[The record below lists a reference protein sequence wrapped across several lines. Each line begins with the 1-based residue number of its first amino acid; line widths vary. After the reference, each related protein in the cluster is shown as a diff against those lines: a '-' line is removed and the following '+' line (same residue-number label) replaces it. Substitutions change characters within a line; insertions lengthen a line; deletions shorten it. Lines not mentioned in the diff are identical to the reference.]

1 MELKVSSPKPSGL
14 SPSDGESDP
23 EEKEI
28 SDEDDDDR
36 NHKHR
41 RRETRSQSLER
52 DSLEQVLSRPYRK
65 RNKPFENGHSFRE
78 NDSQSSGSWKNYNIS
93 PMEKDFSGKFE
104 KRRPSLATFARA
116 PLDLNQRTRMNQS
129 FSGDSGPVRG
139 RGRDPGSWNQRDPRF
154 SQVDIASQMVQ
165 GSIPPGLYAGRGLP
179 NVSNTQ
185 NASWSGFGLLPGIP
199 NGALDSLHSLGLQGT
214 LRPPLSTSLNKSIPR
229 QRCRDFEERGFCLRG
244 DMCPMEHGVNRIV
257 VEDVQSLS
265 QFNLPV
271 SLPSAH
277 LLGTPAGP
285 GPLPSVNVPPSS
297 LMNSKGF
304 QSKSGKPEVAEDELG
319 LNGAFPGSAVGGGAE
334 LYDPDQPLWNNDCP
348 ETPSALLA
356 LHSPKI
362 DETECLLDAN
372 SSDRYHAR
380 LCDGSDNGRP
390 VKNTGTTVG
399 SQSTNVSVWG
409 RIGGAKD
416 RLEAKEKIDSVISSS
431 DYLENEGKEDQE
443 ALTSVQGTSRQG
455 KRIIVEDIGP
465 KNVDLSSRTQ
475 GDAMRNIRKPS
486 QKALRTL
493 FVNGIPQKNN
503 RKEALLSHFRKFG
516 EVIDIYIPLNSERA
530 FVQFSK
536 REEAEAALQAPD
548 AVMGNRFIKLWW
560 ANRDS
565 VPDDSI
571 SGGNGASV
579 IPHGVTAASVPTHPS
594 AVNRAKDNLQSA
606 APKVNAVHAIDA
618 PSPTSDH
625 SKPIV
630 TNGPK
635 APPPLQKKLESLELM
650 KEELRKK
657 QEMLDQK
664 RNDFRRQLDKLEK
677 QATGLKGEVGA
688 EQAAKRPKV
697 GIVGDAAKAAT
708 SRCTDPGIAVGS
720 PQTEIMMDKNKSA
733 ENVVPHSSKTNSAM
747 VLLEPT
753 VLKQSVRPLAL
764 GGTPSQMNRYKLD
777 NRPMGFRIMAPLPT
791 GLANVAVL
799 KEHFSSYGDL
809 STVELEDLEA
819 LDGGNGSD
827 ASRNCS
833 ARITFTTRRSA
844 ERAFVN
850 GKCWQGHNLHFMWLI
865 SSNSGNE
872 LGGRESSPSASKG
885 SSDADLQPAGK
896 VACSV
901 SLETV
906 LSGNG
911 EPEDSER
918 KSSMEHKEPDGNFQ
932 ASPTLLCEEQSP
944 KSNVC

>member
-1 MELKVSSPKPSGL
+1 
-14 SPSDGESDP
+14 
-23 EEKEI
+23 
-28 SDEDDDDR
+28 
-36 NHKHR
+36 
-41 RRETRSQSLER
+41 
-52 DSLEQVLSRPYRK
+52 
-65 RNKPFENGHSFRE
+65 
-78 NDSQSSGSWKNYNIS
+78 
-93 PMEKDFSGKFE
+93 
-104 KRRPSLATFARA
+104 
-116 PLDLNQRTRMNQS
+116 MNQS

-139 RGRDPGSWNQRDPRF
+139 RGRDPGSWNQRDLDSAKLILLLKWCKDLFP
-154 SQVDIASQMVQ
+154 QVCMQEGGCLMFQTHRMLLGV
-165 GSIPPGLYAGRGLP
+165 GLGYF
-179 NVSNTQ
+179 Q
-185 NASWSGFGLLPGIP
+185 EIP

-285 GPLPSVNVPPSS
+285 GPLPSVNAPPST

-304 QSKSGKPEVAEDELG
+304 QNKSGKPEVAEDELG
-319 LNGAFPGSAVGGGAE
+319 LNGAFSGSAVGGGAE
-334 LYDPDQPLWNNDCP
+334 L
-348 ETPSALLA
+348 
-356 LHSPKI
+356 
-362 DETECLLDAN
+362 
-372 SSDRYHAR
+372 

-455 KRIIVEDIGP
+455 KRIIVEDIGS

-475 GDAMRNIRKPS
+475 SDAMRNIRKPS

-579 IPHGVTAASVPTHPS
+579 IPHGVTAASVPSHPS

-630 TNGPK
+630 YKWSQGSTSF
-635 APPPLQKKLESLELM
+635 A
-650 KEELRKK
+650 KETRE
-657 QEMLDQK
+657 
-664 RNDFRRQLDKLEK
+664 FRAYE
-677 QATGLKGEVGA
+677 
-688 EQAAKRPKV
+688 
-697 GIVGDAAKAAT
+697 
-708 SRCTDPGIAVGS
+708 
-720 PQTEIMMDKNKSA
+720 
-733 ENVVPHSSKTNSAM
+733 
-747 VLLEPT
+747 
-753 VLKQSVRPLAL
+753 
-764 GGTPSQMNRYKLD
+764 GGTSQ
-777 NRPMGFRIMAPLPT
+777 
-791 GLANVAVL
+791 
-799 KEHFSSYGDL
+799 
-809 STVELEDLEA
+809 EA
-819 LDGGNGSD
+819 GNAGSK
-827 ASRNCS
+827 
-833 ARITFTTRRSA
+833 A
-844 ERAFVN
+844 E
-850 GKCWQGHNLHFMWLI
+850 
-865 SSNSGNE
+865 
-872 LGGRESSPSASKG
+872 
-885 SSDADLQPAGK
+885 
-896 VACSV
+896 
-901 SLETV
+901 
-906 LSGNG
+906 
-911 EPEDSER
+911 
-918 KSSMEHKEPDGNFQ
+918 
-932 ASPTLLCEEQSP
+932 
-944 KSNVC
+944 

>member
-78 NDSQSSGSWKNYNIS
+78 NDSQST
-93 PMEKDFSGKFE
+93 
-104 KRRPSLATFARA
+104 TFARA

-285 GPLPSVNVPPSS
+285 GPLPSVNAPPST

-304 QSKSGKPEVAEDELG
+304 QNKSGKPEVAEDELG
-319 LNGAFPGSAVGGGAE
+319 LNGAFSGSAVGGGAE

-372 SSDRYHAR
+372 SSD
-380 LCDGSDNGRP
+380 L
-390 VKNTGTTVG
+390 KNTGTTVG

-443 ALTSVQGTSRQG
+443 ALTSRWQRCICNPPWCDSC
-455 KRIIVEDIGP
+455 
-465 KNVDLSSRTQ
+465 
-475 GDAMRNIRKPS
+475 
-486 QKALRTL
+486 
-493 FVNGIPQKNN
+493 
-503 RKEALLSHFRKFG
+503 
-516 EVIDIYIPLNSERA
+516 
-530 FVQFSK
+530 
-536 REEAEAALQAPD
+536 
-548 AVMGNRFIKLWW
+548 FI
-560 ANRDS
+560 
-565 VPDDSI
+565 
-571 SGGNGASV
+571 
-579 IPHGVTAASVPTHPS
+579 
-594 AVNRAKDNLQSA
+594 
-606 APKVNAVHAIDA
+606 NAVHAIDA

-708 SRCTDPGIAVGS
+708 PRCTDPGIAVGS
-720 PQTEIMMDKNKSA
+720 PQTEITMDKNKSA
-733 ENVVPHSSKTNSAM
+733 ENVVPYSSKTNSAM

-791 GLANVAVL
+791 GLANVGVL

-833 ARITFTTRRSA
+833 ARIIFTTRRSA

-872 LGGRESSPSASKG
+872 LGWHNC
-885 SSDADLQPAGK
+885 QI
-896 VACSV
+896 C
-901 SLETV
+901 TV
-906 LSGNG
+906 RVGAY
-911 EPEDSER
+911 E
-918 KSSMEHKEPDGNFQ
+918 
-932 ASPTLLCEEQSP
+932 
-944 KSNVC
+944 